1 MSDLHATVTGLLRSA
16 AGGRRLRLGVLCRGD
31 LALVEALIAEGHPTL
46 VLGDRFRR
54 LFALHRRLDRIGF
67 RSVVVV
73 EALLDDLPVAPR
85 SLDAL
90 VLAGGLPGGDGPAHT
105 LTRLR
110 GLLAPGG
117 LLIWPHPTTEGAR
130 GRLGRVLVP
139 ARRGVAAPDRRHR
152 LCAWV
157 MQAGYGAVRQHPA
170 SGGAVPW
177 VVTSGTAGRLGWQ

>member
-1 MSDLHATVTGLLRSA
+1 MSDLDATVTRLLRST
-16 AGGRRLRLGVLCRGD
+16 AGGRRLKLGVLCRGD
-31 LALVEALIAEGHPTL
+31 LALVESVIAEGHPTV

-54 LFALHRRLDRIGF
+54 LFALSRRLDRIGS

-73 EALLDDLPVAPR
+73 EAFCDELPVAQR

-90 VLAGGLPGGDGPAHT
+90 VLSGGLPGGASPAHT
-105 LTRLR
+105 LARLR

-117 LLIWPHPTTEGAR
+117 LLVWPHPTTEGTQ

-139 ARRGVAAPDRRHR
+139 ARRGVAAPARRHR

-157 MQAGYGAVRQHPA
+157 MEAGYRAVRQQPT
-170 SGGAVPW
+170 SGGPVPW
-177 VVTSGTAGRLGWQ
+177 VVTSGTAGRLGW